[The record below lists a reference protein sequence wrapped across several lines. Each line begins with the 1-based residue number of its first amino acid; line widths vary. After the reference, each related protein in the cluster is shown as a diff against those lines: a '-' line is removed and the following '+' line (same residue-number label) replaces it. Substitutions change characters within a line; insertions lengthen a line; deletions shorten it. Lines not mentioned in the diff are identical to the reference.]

1 MKVYVKVWTN
11 DPRMPLRALPAV
23 EIDQYNGVGFV
34 GLDRAVCKDVGRL
47 HVEGIYMH
55 ASERGALVV
64 YAREEEGV

>member
-1 MKVYVKVWTN
+1 
-11 DPRMPLRALPAV
+11 
-23 EIDQYNGVGFV
+23 
-34 GLDRAVCKDVGRL
+34 VCKDVGRL